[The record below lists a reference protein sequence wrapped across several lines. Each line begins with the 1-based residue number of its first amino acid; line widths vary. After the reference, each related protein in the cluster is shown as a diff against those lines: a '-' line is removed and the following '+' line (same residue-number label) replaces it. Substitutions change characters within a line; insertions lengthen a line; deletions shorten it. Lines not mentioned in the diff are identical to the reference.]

1 MAAFQQ
7 AAKLQEEAG
16 GFHVIQAFFFFF
28 TEAKSSQNFPSRKL
42 FKQKYYL
49 QEPKIV

>member
-16 GFHVIQAFFFFF
+16 RLLGIETYFF
-28 TEAKSSQNFPSRKL
+28 L
-42 FKQKYYL
+42 FKKANLNEIFVSQKLLKQKNYL